1 MIDFLW
7 GMSVAY
13 MSILLTLVAK
23 KVSKDDRL
31 AINSLESNDYDL
43 L

>member
-13 MSILLTLVAK
+13 ISILLTLVAK

-31 AINSLESNDYDL
+31 VINSLESNDYDL